1 MVVLGPLSSGA
12 HHQCRSGP
20 TRRGLITTTRDQP
33 GGSAM
38 YDTESR
44 RRTASVRAAPWRAI
58 AMWLVFVAGCFAI
71 GQAAGT
77 HRATDLDQTVGES
90 GRGAHWLHDA
100 GMDDPATES
109 VLISSRSGAL
119 DSAAAARA
127 VADVR

>member
-20 TRRGLITTTRDQP
+20 IWRGLITTTRDQP

-44 RRTASVRAAPWRAI
+44 RRTASVRAARWSATHLWCAI

-77 HRATDLDQTVGES
+77 YWATDFDQMVGES

-100 GMDDPATES
+100 GMDDPATE
-109 VLISSRSGAL
+109 
-119 DSAAAARA
+119 
-127 VADVR
+127 